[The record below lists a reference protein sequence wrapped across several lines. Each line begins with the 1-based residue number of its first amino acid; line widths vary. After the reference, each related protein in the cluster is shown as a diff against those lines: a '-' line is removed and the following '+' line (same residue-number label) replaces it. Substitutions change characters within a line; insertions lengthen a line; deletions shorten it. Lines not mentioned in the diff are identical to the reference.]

1 MVDLEQSEEQLE
13 QEVQD
18 LRYQLEIAKE
28 TLRAIG
34 NGEVDALVIAGL
46 EGEQVYTLQ
55 GADSSYRMLVE
66 EMKEVPLPLPPIVHY
81 YSIVI
86 ND

>member
-46 EGEQVYTLQ
+46 EGT
-55 GADSSYRMLVE
+55 GNR
-66 EMKEVPLPLPPIVHY
+66 
-81 YSIVI
+81 
-86 ND
+86 